1 MHLPPRTLF
10 QAKRSTGRSSTFGPC
25 VRPIS
30 KIPALVIYPHR
41 RYVVTRKWN
50 FHVTPDLYNAALTG
64 GDLFERSAVPEFHR
78 DYLITDAGLGI
89 SFEVIDKSI
98 GNLN

>member
-1 MHLPPRTLF
+1 MQPSLAETCSNH
-10 QAKRSTGRSSTFGPC
+10 GP
-25 VRPIS
+25 S
-30 KIPALVIYPHR
+30 
-41 RYVVTRKWN
+41 
-50 FHVTPDLYNAALTG
+50 
-64 GDLFERSAVPEFHR
+64 PEFHR